1 MSRHVCRDIDLEVAV
16 MHPVK
21 QVSVLSTGTVQIRPE
36 HVETNGTPLLWWLN
50 TSRRWTAP
58 RPINVYVIEH
68 DSGLVL
74 FDTGQDRRSVTD
86 PSYFPGGF
94 VGHNYRRLAKFDIP
108 EDRTLGEQLS
118 ALGHDIADVRVAIL
132 SHLHQD
138 HIGGLRE
145 LPTTAEVLVS
155 GEDLASVD
163 KPLAVLGGLMR
174 DHIMLPGIRWVPIE
188 MRPVEDGSISPFTTG
203 HDVMGDG
210 SLLLLPTPGHT
221 PGSTSLLL
229 RSQGLPPM
237 LFVGDL
243 TYDAQLLA
251 QDRVPGVGKRKV
263 LHETTRRVRQLAD
276 RFPGMPI
283 LAAHDPAAAG
293 LLEAALLQHAE

>member
-1 MSRHVCRDIDLEVAV
+1 MQT
-16 MHPVK
+16 VK
-21 QVSVLSTGTVQIRPE
+21 RVSVLSTGTVRIRPE

-68 DSGLVL
+68 ERGLVL

-86 PSYFPGGF
+86 ADYFPGGV
-94 VGHNYRRLAKFDIP
+94 VGYNYRRLAKFDIP
-108 EDRTLGEQLS
+108 EGATLGEQLK
-118 ALGHDIADVRVAIL
+118 ARGYDIADVRVAIL

-145 LPTTAEVLVS
+145 LPASARVLAS
-155 GEDLASVD
+155 AADLASVD
-163 KPLAVLGGLMR
+163 KRFAVLDGLMR
-174 DHIMLPGIRWVPIE
+174 DHIRLPGVDWVPVTP
-188 MRPVEDGSISPFTTG
+188 RPVPDDSIAPFTHA

-221 PGSTSLLL
+221 PGSMSLLL
-229 RSQGLPPM
+229 RSEGLPRM

-243 TYDAQLLA
+243 TYDRQLLA
-251 QDRVPGVGKRKV
+251 ADRVPGVGDRSA
-263 LHETTRRVRQLAD
+263 LHETTRRVNQLVA
-276 RFPGMPI
+276 RFPGMPV

-293 LLEAALLQHAE
+293 LLEAALSQHGATS

>member
-1 MSRHVCRDIDLEVAV
+1 MNK
-16 MHPVK
+16 VK
-21 QVSVLSTGTVQIRPE
+21 KVSVISTGSVQIRPE

-50 TSRRWTAP
+50 TSRRWTGP

-68 DSGLVL
+68 EKGLVL

-86 PSYFPGGF
+86 PTYFPGGV

-108 EDRTLGEQLS
+108 QDATLSEQLHD
-118 ALGHDIADVRVAIL
+118 LGHDIADVRIAIL

-145 LPTTAEVLVS
+145 LPSSAQILVS
-155 GEDLASVD
+155 GTDLESVD
-163 KPLAVLGGLMR
+163 KPFAVLDGLLR
-174 DHIMLPGIRWVPIE
+174 DHIRLPGLDWVPVT
-188 MRPVEDGSISPFTTG
+188 PKPAQDDSIAPFTHA

-221 PGSTSLLL
+221 PGSLSLLL
-229 RSQGLPPM
+229 RSDGLPTM

-243 TYDAQLLA
+243 TYDAKLLA
-251 QDRVPGVGKRKV
+251 ADRVPGVGNRKE
-263 LHETTRRVRQLAD
+263 LHLTTQNVNRLAA
-276 RFPGMPI
+276 RFPGMPV
-283 LAAHDPAAAG
+283 LAAHDPAAAD
-293 LLEAALLQHAE
+293 LLRSALLQYKE

>member
-1 MSRHVCRDIDLEVAV
+1 MNPITL
-16 MHPVK
+16 
-21 QVSVLSTGTVQIRPE
+21 VSVVSTGTVQIRPE

-50 TSRRWTAP
+50 TSRRWTTP

-68 DSGLVL
+68 EQGLVL

-86 PSYFPGGF
+86 PGYFPGGF
-94 VGHNYRRLAKFDIP
+94 VGYNYRRLAKFDIP
-108 EDRTLGEQLS
+108 EGATLTEQLS
-118 ALGHDIADVRVAIL
+118 ANGHNIADVRVAVL

-145 LPTTAEVLVS
+145 LPKSTRV
-155 GEDLASVD
+155 LASAAELAEVD
-163 KPLAVLGGLMR
+163 KPLAVFGGLMR
-174 DHIMLPGIRWVPIE
+174 DHIRLPGLTWVPVT
-188 MRPVEDGSISPFTTG
+188 PQLVTDDSIAPFTHA

-221 PGSTSLLL
+221 PGSMSLLL
-229 RSQGLPPM
+229 KSDGMPGM

-243 TYDAQLLA
+243 TYDAKLLA
-251 QDRVPGVGKRKV
+251 TNRVPGVGHRAG
-263 LHETTRRVRQLAD
+263 LHETTRRVNQLAA

-283 LAAHDPAAAG
+283 LAAHDPAAAE
-293 LLEAALLQHAE
+293 LLGSALSKYRK